1 MVSSDCCV
9 VEIDWWLLG
18 DKKSSVVA
26 HISEEGV
33 FTGMVATSDEVYH
46 IEVCVCEWVRA
57 CMRVCCIKSAL
68 YFVQYF
74 PSSAIAQVHQGTTQ
88 LPHDWL

>member
-33 FTGMVATSDEVYH
+33 LTGMVATNDEVYH
-46 IEVCVCEWVRA
+46 IEVCVWVGACEWV
-57 CMRVCCIKSAL
+57 C
-68 YFVQYF
+68 
-74 PSSAIAQVHQGTTQ
+74 VHEGWYQST
-88 LPHDWL
+88 

>member
-1 MVSSDCCV
+1 MLIVMVTKSHMKSTRIFSFLDMFLVSSDCCV

-26 HISEEGV
+26 HISEVGV

-46 IEVCVCEWVRA
+46 IEVCVDGCMCA
-57 CMRVCCIKSAL
+57 CV
-68 YFVQYF
+68 
-74 PSSAIAQVHQGTTQ
+74 
-88 LPHDWL
+88 